1 MKLTIIQVKKD
12 LNINLGN
19 MDKKEE
25 AFINMKMR
33 KDLRLQEIRHIN
45 CKG

>member
-12 LNINLGN
+12 LNINLSN

-25 AFINMKMR
+25 AFINMKVR
-33 KDLRLQEIRHIN
+33 KDLGL
-45 CKG
+45 